1 MVLST
6 VKHTAFTILGA
17 IALFS
22 KEQLYF
28 TSQWLTQEQE
38 ELPAVANRKKSR
50 TQQNFMTED
59 MVYLYIA
66 WICVMMC
73 WTFSPYC
80 FPLNFFLDMHVPDWP
95 LLCNTEFQ
103 TVFCPAEAPHYAT
116 SSAERQA
123 TRKINS
129 LLYSHDFT
137 VKVHL
142 TLPTFLI
149 SHTYRP
155 TIKH

>member
-22 KEQLYF
+22 KDQLYF

-38 ELPAVANRKKSR
+38 ELPAVENKK
-50 TQQNFMTED
+50 QQKCMTEIWFIFTLHGF
-59 MVYLYIA
+59 VSCCPELFHPT
-66 WICVMMC
+66 V
-73 WTFSPYC
+73 

-103 TVFCPAEAPHYAT
+103 LVFCPAEEPHYAT
-116 SSAERQA
+116 SSTERRD
-123 TRKINS
+123 TRKKTIVYYTFS
-129 LLYSHDFT
+129 WLYSKGSSGLANLFDFT
-137 VKVHL
+137 H
-142 TLPTFLI
+142 
-149 SHTYRP
+149 
-155 TIKH
+155 IKH